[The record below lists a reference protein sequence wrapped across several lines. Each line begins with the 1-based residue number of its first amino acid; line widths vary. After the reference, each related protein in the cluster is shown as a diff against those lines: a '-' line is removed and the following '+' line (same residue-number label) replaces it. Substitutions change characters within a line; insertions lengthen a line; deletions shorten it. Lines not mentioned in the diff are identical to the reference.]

1 MRVRSDTHPSTR
13 SREAQPTRAPSA
25 TQVAAASPATETTG
39 SIFRADDRPLHPNA
53 ERAPVII
60 FRSLQQ
66 RGNSSPPVRVLPV
79 GSPQPGESAT
89 TFIRSLFSPRPIR

>member
-1 MRVRSDTHPSTR
+1 
-13 SREAQPTRAPSA
+13 
-25 TQVAAASPATETTG
+25 VAAAPPAPETTVP
-39 SIFRADDRPLHPNA
+39 IFRANDRPAHPDA

-66 RGNSSPPVRVLPV
+66 RGNSSPPIQVLPV
-79 GSPQPGESAT
+79 GSPQQGESAT